1 MKKFT
6 GYMDSNR
13 SRIRGNW
20 KYDNDDRNLYF
31 FDFVIAAGVKGT
43 LHMEFTNQIGQS
55 DATEEIVVNFKDKE
69 IKQAPGYPPH
79 IESFYAIEAVDQAE
93 LCFFILQRD
102 VTFVRTETSA
112 YV

>member
-43 LHMEFTNQIGQS
+43 LHMEFTN
-55 DATEEIVVNFKDKE
+55 
-69 IKQAPGYPPH
+69 
-79 IESFYAIEAVDQAE
+79 
-93 LCFFILQRD
+93 
-102 VTFVRTETSA
+102 
-112 YV
+112 

>member
-6 GYMDSNR
+6 GYMDPNR

-55 DATEEIVVNFKDKE
+55 DATEEVVVNFKDKE
-69 IKQAPGYPPH
+69 IKQAPGAMQRKEGIKFCH
-79 IESFYAIEAVDQAE
+79 LATFDQGG
-93 LCFFILQRD
+93 
-102 VTFVRTETSA
+102 
-112 YV
+112 